1 MRRRRTA
8 QLNAISRS
16 YTAKRQREALESLK
30 LCYNIQDWD
39 HFKRLTG
46 YKSSPVLYL
55 NSLIKKNQK
64 AVERLRAYQFVNGGS
79 HE

>member
-1 MRRRRTA
+1 MRRRTA

-16 YTAKRQREALESLK
+16 YTAKRQKEALETLK

-46 YKSSPVLYL
+46 YRSSPVSFL
-55 NSLIKKNQK
+55 NSLLEKNKKTL
-64 AVERLRAYQFVNGGS
+64 ERLRAYQFVNGGS
-79 HE
+79 EL

>member
-1 MRRRRTA
+1 MRRRTA

-16 YTAKRQREALESLK
+16 YTAKRQKEALETLK

-46 YKSSPVLYL
+46 YKASPVLFL
-55 NSLIKKNQK
+55 TSLLDKNNK
-64 AVERLRAYQFVNGGS
+64 AVERLRSYQFVTGGN

>member
-1 MRRRRTA
+1 MRRSIS

-16 YTAKRQREALESLK
+16 YTAKRQKEALETLK

-46 YKSSPVLYL
+46 YKASPVSFLT
-55 NSLIKKNQK
+55 SLLDKNAK
-64 AVERLRAYQFVNGGS
+64 TVERLRAYQFVTGGRES
-79 HE
+79 